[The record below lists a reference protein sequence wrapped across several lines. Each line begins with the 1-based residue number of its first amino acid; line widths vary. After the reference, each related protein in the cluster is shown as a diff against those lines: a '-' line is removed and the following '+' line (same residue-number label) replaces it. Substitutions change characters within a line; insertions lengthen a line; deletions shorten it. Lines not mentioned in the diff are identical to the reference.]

1 MASTDISPPTVRRRD
16 YDTQVGMTP
25 RTSAPPA
32 AAQVKQEIEHVIEHE
47 EEKPT
52 ESHAL
57 AVEAATGEDVDDR
70 GYAQRPHEMSPK
82 DAVGGPNE
90 GETEVKDLGWHKH
103 EDAIPNPLVGRLPNE
118 ELWTLIRR
126 FNKQMYHVKSIPEPP
141 VGGLDLLIADDEEFS
156 PDKLRANIERL
167 YMTVIVGC
175 IAAFKHIARLRS
187 WRERNRTLAFL
198 SVYSVAWILDLI
210 VPTLITFAMVLIVF
224 PKSRTFCFPPAPL
237 ALIDA
242 GSGGVKKPPAG
253 VLGSDNSLTGAPE
266 KHQGEAVEQ
275 EASNFVKAFSAIAI
289 SSAVGKDKNAAEG
302 KKPDSKLETLAP
314 DPTATTL
321 NAADAQDKAAGAE
334 PSAQHDKTKE
344 PMSQAMWEKTRPV
357 MHALADIADGWERFG
372 NALSPTPPFPKDK
385 ARMKL
390 AAVLAPLLVVSLFT
404 NSYMFMKA
412 NTLIIGFAFF
422 ADPLIWRGLD
432 ILNRKVP
439 NWQEYLQI
447 RNTLLKGV
455 PTDAQLTITL
465 LRIGEANKAPLPPPQ
480 SGGEAPP
487 DVAHKDADSSEGV
500 SEDEMNAAIH
510 PDPNA
515 QGEKPADKKHR
526 GHRLLALLKGTTRG
540 GVSTMLGTDKLKAAA
555 GAKHAKQ
562 RLGVVQTGPKP
573 EAGPVA
579 FPARY
584 DGKKGHAYI
593 TATATTPALSWTT
606 EAKDVDPV
614 WSVAIAD
621 IKELK
626 KLGGLGYG
634 GKMVV
639 SWATGREIADSLLII
654 DKNGREYTLTAI
666 PLRDELFNR
675 LIAIGAQMWEAW

>member
-1 MASTDISPPTVRRRD
+1 
-16 YDTQVGMTP
+16 
-25 RTSAPPA
+25 
-32 AAQVKQEIEHVIEHE
+32 
-47 EEKPT
+47 
-52 ESHAL
+52 
-57 AVEAATGEDVDDR
+57 
-70 GYAQRPHEMSPK
+70 
-82 DAVGGPNE
+82 
-90 GETEVKDLGWHKH
+90 
-103 EDAIPNPLVGRLPNE
+103 
-118 ELWTLIRR
+118 
-126 FNKQMYHVKSIPEPP
+126 MYHVKSIPEPP

-187 WRERNRTLAFL
+187 WRERTRTLAFL
-198 SVYSVAWILDLI
+198 GVYSVAWILDLI
-210 VPTLITFAMVLIVF
+210 VPTLITFVMVLILF
-224 PKSRTFCFPPAPL
+224 PKSRSFCFPPAPL

-242 GSGGVKKPPAG
+242 GHGGVKKPPAG

-289 SSAVGKDKNAAEG
+289 SSAVGKDKHAAEG
-302 KKPDSKLETLAP
+302 KKSDSKLESIAP
-314 DPTATTL
+314 DPTSVTL
-321 NAADAQDKAAGAE
+321 DAADAQDKAAGAD
-334 PSAQHDKTKE
+334 PAAHHDKTKE

-357 MHALADIADGWERFG
+357 MHALADISDGWERFG
-372 NALSPTPPFPKDK
+372 NALSPTPPFPKNK
-385 ARMKL
+385 ARTKL
-390 AAVLAPLLVVSLFT
+390 AAVLAPLLLVSLFT
-404 NSYMFMKA
+404 SSYMFMKA
-412 NTLIIGFAFF
+412 NTFFIGFGFF

-432 ILNRKVP
+432 LLNRKIP
-439 NWQEYLQI
+439 NWQDYLQM

-480 SGGEAPP
+480 FGGEAPP
-487 DVAHKDADSSEGV
+487 DVAHKDAGKDLEHLGVSPSTESGKLILTDSSEGV

-515 QGEKPADKKHR
+515 QGEKPAAKKGH

-555 GAKHAKQ
+555 GAKHAKK
-562 RLGVVQTGPKP
+562 RLGVVQSGPKP

-593 TATATTPALSWTT
+593 TATATSPAISWTT
-606 EAKDVDPV
+606 ESTDINPV

-621 IKELK
+621 IKVSRSSIISLTPKREAEKLTGKQELK
-626 KLGGLGYG
+626 KVGGLNYG

-639 SWATGREIADSLLII
+639 AWATGREIADSLLIV
-654 DKNGREYTLTAI
+654 DNKGKEYLLTAI
-666 PLRDELFNR
+666 LLRDELFNR